1 MFVREHSFTC
11 FKYIFFPTAL
21 HVWTCGILEWA
32 FFPNFSFLWGLF
44 LWIHQESVRCQIH
57 ICQLNSK
64 GNTGSQ
70 TCISGVVLIF
80 IAGMVGFRRNST
92 TMKLAPLG
100 HRVNTHGD
108 PCSRQ
113 KHTKQKK
120 NLSIFYW
127 LQTENS
133 LFTHVGFHCTIV
145 TRCVF
150 TDLIAVSTT
159 LMELLQVVFTNTA
172 VALLAYNRIYCSYS
186 FLSNVLVSSTM
197 KKIYN
202 IG

>member
-1 MFVREHSFTC
+1 MNTPGISLLSNSYLSAQFKGQHRQSNMHLRCHS
-11 FKYIFFPTAL
+11 YIYSWDGWLPKEQ
-21 HVWTCGILEWA
+21 HNYEVGPSWS
-32 FFPNFSFLWGLF
+32 P
-44 LWIHQESVRCQIH
+44 CQ
-57 ICQLNSK
+57 Q
-64 GNTGSQ
+64 TRGSL
-70 TCISGVVLIF
+70 TPP
-80 IAGMVGFRRNST
+80 
-92 TMKLAPLG
+92 K
-100 HRVNTHGD
+100 TH
-108 PCSRQ
+108 
-113 KHTKQKK
+113 KTKT

-172 VALLAYNRIYCSYS
+172 VVLLTYNRIYCSYS